1 MNYGGTAVCKG
12 GGKTSV
18 WNIKEVESKMR
29 SCRGGTDTFC
39 SARFMLHLAKTQ
51 IKPISVAA
59 LLKHT
64 HTLTQKHAHT
74 RPSAHTQTHIV
85 IMESHKKTQKA

>member
-39 SARFMLHLAKTQ
+39 SARLMLHLAKTQ

-64 HTLTQKHAHT
+64 HTHTKTCTHATKHTHT
-74 RPSAHTQTHIV
+74 NTH
-85 IMESHKKTQKA
+85 SHYGVS